1 MKLDY
6 PKATSIDN
14 AIPCGQWGA
23 NNVPIYHL
31 QSATALNQLVGYVKF
46 KNGSNGT
53 VLYRGQGRDHGTLP
67 PSGCRGSTVAVSDAI
82 ISAAS
87 SDDSM
92 VNFFQLSDPE
102 ISGWEKYKS
111 VIIESALQHYG
122 ANTYCMDFVDNHW
135 CALWFGLYKFKNGV
149 YEKRTDKVGAPERL
163 LRNR

>member
-14 AIPCGQWGA
+14 AIPCGQWGK

-53 VLYRGQGRDHGTLP
+53 VLYRGQGKDYNTLS
-67 PSGCRGSTVAVSDAI
+67 PSGCRESSIAVSDAI

-87 SDDSM
+87 SKTARWKPIR
-92 VNFFQLSDPE
+92 N
-102 ISGWEKYKS
+102 GWPIQAS
-111 VIIESALQHYG
+111 WTSTA
-122 ANTYCMDFVDNHW
+122 
-135 CALWFGLYKFKNGV
+135 
-149 YEKRTDKVGAPERL
+149 R
-163 LRNR
+163 